1 MSVKLTAFLA
11 FLFSC
16 CLFSCQEKYSTTP
29 ELTFSELSKS
39 FMTQNGTDSLFLTFL
54 FKDGDGDIGT
64 DTTKNIIVKDARDG
78 SILAS
83 YKVPDY
89 LLNNNNSRKGSITLV
104 VYSSC
109 CIYPNGT
116 SCQPSN
122 DYPTDEMRY
131 EIQLQ
136 DRAGNWSNIIQSD
149 PVTLEC
155 N

>member
-11 FLFSC
+11 FLFSLS
-16 CLFSCQEKYSTTP
+16 LFSCQEKYSTTP
-29 ELTFSELSKS
+29 ILTFSELSKS

-54 FKDGDGDIGT
+54 FEDGDGDIGS
-64 DTTKNIIVKDARDG
+64 DTSKNIVVKDSRNG

-89 LLNNNNSRKGSITLV
+89 LLNNSSSRKGSITLV
-104 VYSSC
+104 VYSPC
-109 CIYPNGT
+109 CHYPNGT
-116 SCQPSN
+116 SCQPSTT
-122 DYPTDEMRY
+122 YPTDKMQY

-149 PVTLEC
+149 FVTLEC
-155 N
+155 T

>member
-11 FLFSC
+11 FLFSIT
-16 CLFSCQEKYSTTP
+16 LFSCQEKYSNTP
-29 ELTFSELSKS
+29 VLTFSEISKS
-39 FMTQNGTDSLFLTFL
+39 FMVQNGADSLFLTFN
-54 FKDGDGDIGT
+54 FVDGDGDIGS
-64 DTTKNIIVKDARDG
+64 DTSKNIVVTDARNG
-78 SILAS
+78 LILAS

-122 DYPTDEMRY
+122 DYPTDEMQY
-131 EIQLQ
+131 EIQMR

-149 PVTLEC
+149 RITLEC